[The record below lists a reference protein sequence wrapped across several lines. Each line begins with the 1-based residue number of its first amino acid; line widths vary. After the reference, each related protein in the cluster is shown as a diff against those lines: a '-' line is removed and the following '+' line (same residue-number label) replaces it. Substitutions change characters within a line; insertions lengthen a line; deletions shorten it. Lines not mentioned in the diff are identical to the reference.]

1 MTICHPKVGS
11 VQPVIKIIMTRII
24 KPDNSH
30 SQCFCFNRDC
40 LVLYILFLCL
50 CHFPMQR
57 FTGELV
63 ATKNMQILPAE

>member
-30 SQCFCFNRDC
+30 SQCFV
-40 LVLYILFLCL
+40 LIAIVLYILFLCL

-63 ATKNMQILPAE
+63 ATKNMQILPG

>member
-11 VQPVIKIIMTRII
+11 VQAVIKIIMTRII

-30 SQCFCFNRDC
+30 SQCFCFNRDR
-40 LVLYILFLCL
+40 LVHPIFCL

-63 ATKNMQILPAE
+63 ATKNMQILPG

>member
-1 MTICHPKVGS
+1 MTICHPKVDS

-30 SQCFCFNRDC
+30 SQCFCFNRDR
-40 LVLYILFLCL
+40 LVHPIFCL

-63 ATKNMQILPAE
+63 ATKNMQILPG